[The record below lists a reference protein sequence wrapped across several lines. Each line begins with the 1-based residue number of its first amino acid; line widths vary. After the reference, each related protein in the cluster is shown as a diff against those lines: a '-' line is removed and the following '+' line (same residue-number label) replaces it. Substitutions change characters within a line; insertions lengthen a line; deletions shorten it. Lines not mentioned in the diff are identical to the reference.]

1 MDYLLTIIGSLIAIV
16 GYLFVKKKSAE
27 ALLTNVEVSK
37 ELVKADAEIE
47 KNRALLNVEE
57 EKRKQLMEKPKDE
70 KDDLS
75 SLNDFFNK
83 K

>member
-1 MDYLLTIIGSLIAIV
+1 MEYIITIIGALL
-16 GYLFVKKKSAE
+16 GFGLWNFVKRRSSE

-47 KNRALLNVEE
+47 KNRAFLNVEE